1 MKPWGVTWGR
11 SGEASRGQGFRTEDM
26 EVNITFREEKNKGRE
41 VKEQPTWMTESTV
54 TAATEMGSSMGPS
67 LGLVTQKADMEE
79 LEGNDEITE
88 MLLRNEG
95 INKDKAGIVTPWDD
109 SFTNSEREEGEMEN
123 DSDENDDIRGL

>member
-1 MKPWGVTWGR
+1 
-11 SGEASRGQGFRTEDM
+11 M

-54 TAATEMGSSMGPS
+54 TAATEPGSSMGPS

-88 MLLRNEG
+88 MLMRNER
-95 INKDKAGIVTPWDD
+95 INKEKAGIVTPWDD

>member
-1 MKPWGVTWGR
+1 
-11 SGEASRGQGFRTEDM
+11 
-26 EVNITFREEKNKGRE
+26 
-41 VKEQPTWMTESTV
+41 
-54 TAATEMGSSMGPS
+54 MGPS

-88 MLLRNEG
+88 MLLRNER
-95 INKDKAGIVTPWDD
+95 ISKEKAGIVTVTPWDD

>member
-1 MKPWGVTWGR
+1 MTWGR
-11 SGEASRGQGFRTEDM
+11 SGEASRGRQGFRTEDM
-26 EVNITFREEKNKGRE
+26 EVNITFREQKNKGRE

-88 MLLRNEG
+88 MLLRNER
-95 INKDKAGIVTPWDD
+95 INKEKAGIVTPWDD